1 MTFDGNLHIMLRVS
15 RNVRYTCPIGTQD
28 YRLRHV
34 VVVVVAVVAVVA
46 AAAAAVLQLQLQVG
60 QEAQAVIAAL
70 ERTSLR

>member
-1 MTFDGNLHIMLRVS
+1 VTFDGNLHIMLRVS

-34 VVVVVAVVAVVA
+34 VVVVVAVVA
-46 AAAAAVLQLQLQVG
+46 AAAVLQLQLQVG